1 MQHIRSIAGA
11 ALAVLVAGS
20 APVLAHTGVPGHEHG
35 GLMAGLAHPVSGL
48 DHLLA
53 MLAVGIWSALIA
65 RDTSRVG
72 GTSRVWL
79 APAAFVTFMLIGAG
93 AGIAGL
99 GLPLV
104 ETGIALSVVA
114 LGLLIA
120 ARADL
125 PALASAGLVG
135 LFAVYHGYAHGAE
148 ASGSIAPYMLG
159 FALTTAAL
167 HLTGIGLG
175 LGLARLR
182 WAAPVAGGL
191 IACTGAW
198 LLAG

>member
-1 MQHIRSIAGA
+1 MQHIRSIAGT
-11 ALAVLVAGS
+11 ALAVLVAGG

-35 GLMAGLAHPVSGL
+35 GLAAGLAHPVGGL

-65 RDTSRVG
+65 R

-79 APAAFVTFMLIGAG
+79 APAAFVTFMLVGAG

>member
-1 MQHIRSIAGA
+1 MQHIRSIAGT

-35 GLMAGLAHPVSGL
+35 GLAAGLAHPVGGL

-65 RDTSRVG
+65 R

-79 APAAFVTFMLIGAG
+79 APAAFVTFMLVGAG

-182 WAAPVAGGL
+182 WAAPITGGL
-191 IACTGAW
+191 IAVTGAW